1 MKKQLTAISLFVL
14 LTGTSVMGQ
23 NVSTDPL
30 IVSKDHAIVNTEYG
44 KVRGYTNNGIFTFK
58 GIPYAKAERFMVAQK
73 PDSWQGVR
81 SSMSYGPVAYTDETH
96 MVNDEIEFPFQHNW
110 GYRNEDC
117 LSLNIWTQKIN
128 DGKKRPVMV
137 WLHGG
142 GFTAGSSMELPS
154 YDGENLA
161 KNDDVVLVSI
171 NHRLNVLGFLDMTA
185 YGEKYKGSEN
195 VSITDMI
202 SALQW
207 VKDNIAAFGGDPSNV
222 TIFGQSGGGGK
233 VTTLMSAP
241 AAQGLFQKAIVQSGS
256 YLINGFVNKALA
268 ERVSAAVL
276 KEFNLQPSQA
286 DSLLKVPYE
295 ELNAASKRAIAKVQ
309 KEWTAEG
316 KEGSFGWGPVLDG
329 ELLPYQPDQPEA
341 LALSKDIPLLVGSTK
356 NEFTPFNPTL
366 RNLTMDKVKADL
378 QAKYGDKTQAYMA
391 AVDKAYPG
399 AKDPSNYVD
408 LDIDFRLFSIRQAD
422 VKSASS
428 SAPVY
433 MYMFNWQS
441 PVLDGVYKAMH
452 CMELG
457 FVFDNIGRTRE
468 MTGGGVQAEALADK
482 MSKAWTNFAKTG
494 NPNHDGLPNWP
505 AYSSANGSTMIFDNV
520 SEVKNHY
527 DKELLD
533 IASGKP

>member
-1 MKKQLTAISLFVL
+1 
-14 LTGTSVMGQ
+14 
-23 NVSTDPL
+23 
-30 IVSKDHAIVNTEYG
+30 
-44 KVRGYTNNGIFTFK
+44 
-58 GIPYAKAERFMVAQK
+58 
-73 PDSWQGVR
+73 
-81 SSMSYGPVAYTDETH
+81 
-96 MVNDEIEFPFQHNW
+96 
-110 GYRNEDC
+110 NEDC

-128 DGKKRPVMV
+128 DDKKRPVMV

-161 KNDDVVLVSI
+161 KNHDVVLVSI
-171 NHRLNVLGFLDMTA
+171 NHRLNVLGFLDMSA

-207 VKDNIAAFGGDPSNV
+207 VQDNIAEFGGDPSNV

-233 VTTLMSAP
+233 VTTLMSADEVK
-241 AAQGLFQKAIVQSGS
+241 GLFHNTIVESGS
-256 YLINGFVNKALA
+256 YLINGFVDKALA

-378 QAKYGDKTQAYMA
+378 QAKYGDKAQAYMA

-468 MTGGGVQAEALADK
+468 MTGGGAQAEALADK

-494 NPNHDGLPNWP
+494 NPNHSGLPNWP

-533 IASGKP
+533 IASGKR